1 MIVLYCVAHMLK
13 HCFSSR
19 YMSKPGTELDLLRQL
34 QIYEVVLQHEDGDNK
49 STPIRVDHSIR

>member
-1 MIVLYCVAHMLK
+1 MFMYNEHI
-13 HCFSSR
+13 FIFR